1 MARIARSLGTLR
13 DQVNRSFPKRRT
25 DDDGWIGDAAHAQR
39 NSDHNPNEHG
49 VVTALDLTHDPAHG
63 FDSYAFADMLK
74 ALKDPRIKYLISNRR
89 ISNPLKQN
97 WTWRDY
103 HGDDPHT
110 GHIHISV
117 SADPELYDD
126 PSSWE
131 LSMNDA
137 SNGFGENGSGELQ
150 TFPGLGD
157 FQAGESG
164 RGSWYA
170 QFNGKYNWVDTG
182 DKPDSAAL
190 GVPDSA
196 QGCAFYNRSTL
207 GDWFVVTAPNG
218 MSLRMPQTD
227 IGPHPRT
234 GRKIDISAHMAEAFG
249 YTPRN
254 FPTDGVFRWVRSS
267 PPQGLEHLS
276 PKQQAIQWARGRVQP
291 EPHDGGNKPS
301 QTNPLLLILMLILAS
316 REKLMTGDAKSGQG
330 VEIEKMLL
338 AQLLQSMA
346 TGTQI
351 DTTDLLSVILNG
363 KLGGTVA
370 HPIALPAP
378 GPQPTDTNTLLTQL
392 LYQIMTGKPWP
403 TPPKPNNG
411 GGGKKPEPSAMTRPS
426 VQLSA
431 AGFGLS
437 TILQAL
443 GFVGTPFG
451 MGTDPTPIGTLAT
464 LVPMITGLVG
474 ATGGWG
480 ALAGLGLRLVGG
492 LFGRRTA

>member
-1 MARIARSLGTLR
+1 
-13 DQVNRSFPKRRT
+13 VNRAYPNRRK
-25 DDDGWIGDAAHAQR
+25 DDDGWLGDAAHAR
-39 NSDHNPNEHG
+39 RKSDHNPNGHG

-74 ALKDPRIKYLISNRR
+74 AAKDPRIKYLISNRR

-97 WTWRDY
+97 WAWRDY
-103 HGDDPHT
+103 QGDNPHT
-110 GHIHISV
+110 AHIHISV
-117 SADPELYDD
+117 SDDPELYDD
-126 PSSWE
+126 PSTWE
-131 LSMNDA
+131 LSMDNA
-137 SNGFGENGSGELQ
+137 SHGFGENGFGEFQ
-150 TFPGLGD
+150 GFPGFGD

-164 RGSWYA
+164 KGSWYA
-170 QFNGKYNWVDTG
+170 QFNGEHDWVDTG
-182 DKPDSAAL
+182 DKPNSSAL
-190 GVPDSA
+190 GVPDWA
-196 QGCAFYNRSTL
+196 QGCAFYNKSTL

-218 MSLRMPQTD
+218 RSLRMPQTD

-249 YTPRN
+249 YTPGN
-254 FPTDGVFRWVRSS
+254 FPTDRIFRWVRSA
-267 PPQGLEHLS
+267 PPPGLEHFS
-276 PKQQAIQWARGRVQP
+276 PKQQAIQWARGIIKP

-301 QTNPLLLILMLILAS
+301 QINPLLLILMLILS
-316 REKLMTGDAKSGQG
+316 SKQKSGQG
-330 VEIEKMLL
+330 GEIEKMLL
-338 AQLLQSMA
+338 AQLLQSAM

-351 DTTDLLSVILNG
+351 NTTDLLSGTLNG
-363 KLGGTVA
+363 SLGSDVA
-370 HPIALPAP
+370 RRPALKGAE
-378 GPQPTDTNTLLTQL
+378 QQSIDTNTLVAQL
-392 LYQIMTGKPWP
+392 IYQFVYGKPWP
-403 TPPKPNNG
+403 GPTPIKNG
-411 GGGKKPEPSAMTRPS
+411 GEKSEPSAMTRPS

-451 MGTDPTPIGTLAT
+451 IGPDATPIGTLAT

-480 ALAGLGLRLVGG
+480 ALAGLGLKLVGG